1 MDFSRKVQ
9 RMIYG
14 LSSMKKMKHNG
25 VIPNKYTY
33 TCMINKHCNDGR
45 TSSAF
50 KLFDEMR
57 ERGVV
62 CNNVGGSN
70 IEEGWCNSHV

>member
-1 MDFSRKVQ
+1 
-9 RMIYG
+9 MIYG

-50 KLFDEMR
+50 ELFDEMR
-57 ERGVV
+57 
-62 CNNVGGSN
+62 
-70 IEEGWCNSHV
+70 